1 MICRWR
7 FAGVLWW
14 ASYFPGLVFFIIHP
28 FIRDVLYQ
36 MTSGDLQLSNSV
48 SRNKR
53 DRDSDYPSDP
63 NERGRSDVQKDPHI
77 TGNFYGGLG
86 YPPTSEPMDM
96 YAPAPPALPSSS
108 QWNATSISLST
119 KDYQDQSTSVSS
131 Q

>member
-1 MICRWR
+1 M
-7 FAGVLWW
+7 F
-14 ASYFPGLVFFIIHP
+14 
-28 FIRDVLYQ
+28 LYQ
-36 MTSGDLQLSNSV
+36 MTSGDLQLSNPV

-86 YPPTSEPMDM
+86 YPPHQRTHGYVCTSTSCT
-96 YAPAPPALPSSS
+96 PSSS

-119 KDYQDQSTSVSS
+119 KDYQDQFDVRILTVTTIPGLLPSFE
-131 Q
+131 